1 MCIYPL
7 IIYINVFICVYK
19 YLCAHIYI
27 YIIARVEHSIPLVP
41 TVRGQ
46 AANRYHVGHILCRS
60 QSGPDKQAHTKSQ
73 KKVPFLGFRKSSLK
87 RKKGTSYLG
96 YIYIYYSLHQ
106 GRGVTYIYIYPSIQ
120 LGPRI
125 DFQSFWRLNI

>member
-1 MCIYPL
+1 MYL
-7 IIYINVFICVYK
+7 YVYINIYV
-19 YLCAHIYI
+19 HTYI

-96 YIYIYYSLHQ
+96 YIYIL
-106 GRGVTYIYIYPSIQ
+106 
-120 LGPRI
+120 
-125 DFQSFWRLNI
+125 